1 MSLAMHLFAAMCFV
15 GAMCSISFGATAPI
29 AVKIVC
35 LLLALVCTSGGIE
48 AMEDSR

>member
-1 MSLAMHLFAAMCFV
+1 MSPAMHLFAAMCFV
-15 GAMCSISFGATAPI
+15 GAMCIISFGASAPF

-35 LLLALVCTSGGIE
+35 LLVALVCTSAGIE